1 MKLSP
6 RRAFGPFMAGMG
18 VLHLTAPKVFEPAM
32 PSYLPAHRELI
43 LLSGAV
49 ELVAGV
55 ATMHPRTRP
64 FGRKLAAA
72 TILGVFPANVEMA
85 LHPERFPKLPGG
97 QRTLVARLPLQLPL
111 FVLALRA
118 GGDD

>member
-1 MKLSP
+1 MKLV

-18 VLHLTAPKVFEPAM
+18 VLHLTAPKVFAPAM

-55 ATMHPRTRP
+55 CTMHPRTRR
-64 FGRKLAAA
+64 FGRLLAAA
-72 TILGVFPANVEMA
+72 TIVGVFPANVEMA
-85 LHPERFPKLPGG
+85 RHPERFPIVPGG
-97 QRTLVARLPLQLPL
+97 RATLLARLPLQVPMF
-111 FVLALRA
+111 FVALRA